1 MEIDRAGKF
10 DAQRAKEQGIPLPYW
25 SRLQNGETIET
36 EDKVYTLILCLALR
50 EKG

>member
-36 EDKVYTLILCLALR
+36 EDKVYTPDLVLALR